1 MESKRQDRAGA
12 NNDAAQYEESAS
24 VTLELDDGTVLECD
38 VLTLYEAGGK
48 TYIALLPLN
57 DEGVNED
64 GEVFLY
70 RFIDDE
76 AGEPRLEN
84 IESDEEYEIASEGF
98 DSWLDDQEYDEI
110 ISEEG
115 E

>member
-1 MESKRQDRAGA
+1 MESKKQDPAGA
-12 NNDAAQYEESAS
+12 MNGAGQYEESAS
-24 VTLELDDGTVLECD
+24 VTLELDDGSVLECD
-38 VLTLYEAGGK
+38 VLTVYEADGK

-70 RFIDDE
+70 RFVDE
-76 AGEPRLEN
+76 GGEPRLEN

-98 DSWLDDQEYDEI
+98 DAWLDDQEYDEI
-110 ISEEG
+110 VSEEG